1 MRCNPEVGHVQKYIN
16 AARLCYNLYGMI
28 AYLKGII
35 LQKSP
40 ARLVV
45 DCHGVGY
52 EAAIP
57 LSTFL
62 RIGEAGEPVEL
73 FVHTHLTDNAV
84 SLYGFLTEEEKDLF
98 LKLIAVSGIGPKLA
112 MSVLSGMDT
121 ETLAEAVRTSDVA
134 RIALVPGI
142 GKKTALRIA
151 MELAD
156 KIDKKEKVLKTR
168 GSKETEDL
176 VSALLNMGFRRKE
189 IEPVVENVVRE
200 GRSAGFEALLRDCLK
215 ALSKV

>member
-1 MRCNPEVGHVQKYIN
+1 
-16 AARLCYNLYGMI
+16 MI
-28 AYLKGII
+28 AHLKGVI

-40 ARLVV
+40 AQIVV
-45 DCHGVGY
+45 DCGGVGY
-52 EAAIP
+52 AAAIP
-57 LSTFL
+57 LSTFFKVGE
-62 RIGEAGEPVEL
+62 IGDSVAL
-73 FVHTHLTDNAV
+73 FIHTHLTDNAL
-84 SLYGFLTEEEKDLF
+84 SLFGFLTLDERDLF
-98 LKLIAVSGIGPKLA
+98 LKLISISGIGPKLA
-112 MSVLSGMDT
+112 IAVLSGMDT

-134 RIALVPGI
+134 RIAMVPGI

-156 KIDKKEKVLKTR
+156 KIDKKEKVLKAH

-189 IEPVVENVVRE
+189 IEPVVEAILKSKKGE
-200 GRSAGFEALLRDCLK
+200 DFEHLLRACLK